1 MPGCPWFLSG
11 TVCKSGLVRLWLFF
25 FFSFV
30 QQEFIECVP
39 GTVLNASFIDFIPVH
54 AQGLVHSFTHSFI
67 PAPIVGSGVCVRWA
81 PMVRGTERVVHV

>member
-1 MPGCPWFLSG
+1 MGLCGCG
-11 TVCKSGLVRLWLFF
+11 FF

-81 PMVRGTERVVHV
+81 PMVRGTEHVVHV